1 MFGFFFLIFI
11 IVIGVSI
18 YTHQRKKAFKRD
30 VVYPVLKEIFGEVEY
45 GHTQGFQRDRIYQT
59 KLVSSGNTYRS
70 EDYLKATYEGV
81 SFEFSDVLIQD
92 VTKTKDSTVTTTYF
106 RGQWIIVKPKR
117 KIDGRLYVIDRNF
130 AHSNPKGFLFG
141 KDHSLEKIEL
151 ESIAFNKEFRI
162 YTESGHEAFYMLNP
176 TKLLKL
182 LEISD
187 KNVSFYFDN
196 DELHIAIYSNKDM
209 FEPKFFGE
217 MKKENYQG
225 EIKSSIL
232 KVLEYAKV
240 FEVEREL

>member
-1 MFGFFFLIFI
+1 M
-11 IVIGVSI
+11 
-18 YTHQRKKAFKRD
+18 
-30 VVYPVLKEIFGEVEY
+30 
-45 GHTQGFQRDRIYQT
+45 
-59 KLVSSGNTYRS
+59 
-70 EDYLKATYEGV
+70 
-81 SFEFSDVLIQD
+81 
-92 VTKTKDSTVTTTYF
+92 
-106 RGQWIIVKPKR
+106 KPKR

-217 MKKENYQG
+217 IKKENYQE